1 MSGSGET
8 VPPHLTYIPS
18 DKWNARVFQR
28 RNITILFNSGFCG
41 NVTLKISSLN
51 TLGSFKPNII
61 VCKFKKNIAH
71 NLNRTPVNKLLI

>member
-28 RNITILFNSGFCG
+28 RNITILFNSGFFG
-41 NVTLKISSLN
+41 DVTLKISSLN
-51 TLGSFKPNII
+51 ILGSF
-61 VCKFKKNIAH
+61 
-71 NLNRTPVNKLLI
+71 